1 MLEIIV
7 YGLIW
12 CFALYGILVMIQE
25 LTRKSTYKKIEE
37 NVKLIMTVKNVED
50 GIENYVRELSMGRN
64 FYNNLVIIDLD
75 STDETL
81 SILREL
87 EKENINLKIL
97 TELEGKDYLENQ
109 IEWINKKVKFKE
121 FP

>member
-25 LTRKSTYKKIEE
+25 LTRKSTYRKIEE
-37 NVKLIMTVKNVED
+37 NVKLIMTVKNAED

-64 FYNNLVIIDLD
+64 FYNNLVIIDLN

-97 TELEGKDYLENQ
+97 TEQQGKDYLENQ
-109 IEWINKKVKFKE
+109 IE
-121 FP
+121 